1 MDDDK
6 FHDECAVVGV
16 YGNPEAANLTYLGLC
31 ALQHRGQESTGIVSS
46 DTQAIYTEIGMGR
59 VNDFFNE
66 ERLSHLRGD
75 IAIGHNRYSTAGS
88 SSLRNAQPLAVDY
101 ARGSLAIAHNG
112 NLINAHRIKSELE
125 AYGSIFRS
133 TSDTEV
139 ILHLIAQSRAKELVD
154 CVVESLQQ
162 VQGAYSLL
170 VMSRTELI
178 AVRDP
183 YGFRPLCLGQL
194 GNGYVLASETCALD
208 LIEATYLREV
218 LPGELI
224 RISADGIQSYFPF
237 APAPPRR
244 CVFELIYFARSDSDI
259 FGHNVYL
266 MRKAFGHRLAREAPV
281 EADVVIP
288 VPDSGIPAALGFAEA
303 SGIPFDTALIR
314 NHYVGRTFIE
324 PQQSIRH
331 FGVKIKLNAIR
342 RFLEGKRV
350 VVVDDSIVRGTTSQ
364 KLVHMIRHAGAKEVH
379 MRISSPPTTHPCV
392 YGIDTPTHDELI
404 ASQHTIKEIC
414 EYIQADSLAY
424 LSHEGMMRVARAG
437 DHGYCSA
444 CFTGNYPIQMPWGD
458 ELQQLPLFDDS
469 KSSNR

>member
-1 MDDDK
+1 MDEDDK

-16 YGNPEAANLTYLGLC
+16 YGHPEAANLTYLGLY

-46 DTQAIYTEIGMGR
+46 DTESIYTEVGMGR

-66 ERLSHLRGD
+66 ERLDRLQGRL
-75 IAIGHNRYSTAGS
+75 AIGHNRYSTAGTS
-88 SSLRNAQPLAVDY
+88 ALRNAQPLAVDY

-112 NLINAHRIKSELE
+112 NLVNADRVRSELE

-139 ILHLIAQSRAKELVD
+139 ILHLIAQARSKSLVD

-170 VMSRTELI
+170 VMSREELI

-194 GNGYVLASETCALD
+194 GDAYVVASETCALD
-208 LIEATYLREV
+208 LIEAEYLREV
-218 LPGELI
+218 MPGELI
-224 RISADGIQSYFPF
+224 RISANGVQSYFPF
-237 APAPPRR
+237 APAPPKR
-244 CVFELIYFARSDSDI
+244 CGFELVYFARADSDV

-266 MRKAFGHRLAREAPV
+266 MRKAFGSRLAREAPI

-288 VPDSGIPAALGFAEA
+288 VPDSGIPAALGFAEEA
-303 SGIPFDTALIR
+303 GIPFDTGLIR

-324 PQQSIRH
+324 PQSSIRH
-331 FGVKIKLNAIR
+331 FGVKIKLNANR

-350 VVVDDSIVRGTTSQ
+350 VVVDDSIVRGTTSK
-364 KLVHMIRHAGAKEVH
+364 KLVQMIRQAGAKEVH

-392 YGIDTPTHDELI
+392 YGIDTPTSGELI
-404 ASQHTIKEIC
+404 ASCHTVDEIC
-414 EYIQADSLAY
+414 DYLQADTLAY
-424 LSHEGMMRVARAG
+424 LSHDGMMRVARSNEAT
-437 DHGYCSA
+437 YCSA
-444 CFTGNYPIQMPWGD
+444 CFTGDYPIHVPWRED
-458 ELQQLPLFDDS
+458 VHQLPLFQP
-469 KSSNR
+469 